1 VDAEAGGLPFLTCN
15 AGGHGGP
22 CVRRSMEMLLL
33 GFTDT
38 LRSRKGEGAPGCG
51 GSVCRPR
58 TAAADRGSDV
68 VELQRGWMLG

>member
-1 VDAEAGGLPFLTCN
+1 MDAEVGGLPLLTCN
-15 AGGHGGP
+15 AGHGGP
-22 CVRRSMEMLLL
+22 YVRRSMEMLLL

-38 LRSRKGEGAPGCG
+38 LRSRKVEGAPGCG
-51 GSVCRPR
+51 GSVCRAR